1 LSIEAWWSRL
11 ARPALHTWSGPEGPL
26 QLEELQA
33 DKDDPDP
40 KALCCYGLL
49 RADTDAIWLRFV
61 QGRPV
66 SQVTEDFLG
75 SRLRAAGRRRAQGP
89 LVDLGQRG
97 LAPQPTGA
105 RLDSGA

>member
-1 LSIEAWWSRL
+1 MSEKKARARLLRLAEAHADWVVGFGDETWWSRL
-11 ARPALHTWSGPEGPL
+11 ARPALHTWSGAEGPL
-26 QLEELQA
+26 RLEELQA
-33 DKDDPDP
+33 EKDDPDP

-75 SRLRAAGRRRAQGP
+75 SRLRAVGR
-89 LVDLGQRG
+89 
-97 LAPQPTGA
+97 
-105 RLDSGA
+105 